1 VGHRPDVNAFPDGQ
15 GSKEEIAS
23 MDLKRFG
30 VLGAGSVLVLAACTS
45 SGASSS
51 PSTSAGG
58 DATGDPSAAA
68 ACQNKKGSSATE
80 IHVYSSLPLGGTNTP
95 QTTAMVEQVKAT
107 LDGQKVGNFTIKY
120 TSLDDSSTAQNGDW
134 DGGVETANAN
144 QAANDP
150 DAMVYIGTYNSG
162 AAKLS
167 IPILNQACLVML
179 SPANSYPGLSH
190 AVPNVTATGEPGSY
204 FPGGYRNYARVIN
217 TDDHQGGASSEWAY
231 SLGFKKAYVID
242 DGQTYGQGIGRA
254 WALHFGQIGGTVVSA
269 NGSSES
275 YDPKATD
282 YAALAQKIKDSGAD
296 VVFVGAITGQGTGKL
311 WKDIKATNANIAMFG
326 PDGVNEK
333 SWYDGAGSAGNGTYL
348 TFGGVDITQLTGSG
362 KTWADDYKTA
372 HGGTQPPFYATYAK
386 ASAQV
391 TLAALQKAGT
401 NDRLAVLKALMG
413 TSGLDTV
420 IGAVSFDT
428 SGDAK
433 GGVISSYQVGTSW
446 PPEFKGVITQTK

>member
-1 VGHRPDVNAFPDGQ
+1 MRLHKFGALAAVSV
-15 GSKEEIAS
+15 IA
-23 MDLKRFG
+23 
-30 VLGAGSVLVLAACTS
+30 LAACS
-45 SGASSS
+45 SGG
-51 PSTSAGG
+51 STAAPSAGASG
-58 DATGDPSAAA
+58 GTGSTGDPSKAA
-68 ACQNKKGSSATE
+68 ACANKKGSSSSE

-95 QTTAMVEQVKAT
+95 QTSAMVEQIKAT

-120 TSLDDSSTAQNGDW
+120 TSLDDSSAAKGGDW
-134 DGGVETANAN
+134 DGTVETSNAN

-167 IPILNQACLVML
+167 IPILNGACLVML
-179 SPANSYPGLSH
+179 SPANSYPGLTH
-190 AVPNVTATGEPGSY
+190 AVDGVTAQGEPDSY
-204 FPGGYRNYARVIN
+204 YPGGYRNYARVIN
-217 TDDHQGGASSEWAY
+217 TDDNQGGASSEWAF

-254 WALHFGQIGGTVVSA
+254 WAQHFGKIGGTVVSS

-282 YAALAQKIKDSGAD
+282 YQALAQKIKASGAD
-296 VVFVGAITGQGTGKL
+296 VVFIGAITGNGTAKL
-311 WKDIKATNANIAMFG
+311 WKDIKSVNPSIAMFG

-333 SWYDGAGSAGNGTYL
+333 SWYDGTGEAGNGTYL
-348 TFGGVDITQLTGSG
+348 TFGGVDISQLTGTG

-372 HGGTQPPFYATYAK
+372 HNGTQPPFYATYGK
-386 ASAQV
+386 AAAQV
-391 TLAALQKAGT
+391 ALAALQKAAT
-401 NDRLAVLKALMG
+401 NDRLAVLQALMG

-420 IGAVSFDT
+420 VGAMTFDAN
-428 SGDAK
+428 GDAK

-446 PPEFKGVITQTK
+446 PPEFKGAITQSK